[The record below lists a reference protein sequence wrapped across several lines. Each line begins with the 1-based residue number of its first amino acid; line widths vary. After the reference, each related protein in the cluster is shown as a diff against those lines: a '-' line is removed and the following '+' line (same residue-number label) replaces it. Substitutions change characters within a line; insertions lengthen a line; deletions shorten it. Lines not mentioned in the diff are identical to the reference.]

1 MNFYDFGTFACLD
14 GNLLFR
20 CTVLRHMRGLKEF
33 KVRLIGE
40 VVQTVSILAETH
52 TIAIYRA
59 ATVAIM
65 VGAKDFAI
73 TAPTVGSR
81 V

>member
-1 MNFYDFGTFACLD
+1 MFPVFVVG
-14 GNLLFR
+14 
-20 CTVLRHMRGLKEF
+20 HMRGVKAF

-40 VVQTVSILAETH
+40 TVQIVSILAETH

-65 VGAKDFAI
+65 AGAKDFAI
-73 TAPTVGSR
+73 TAPAIGSR
-81 V
+81 L

>member
-1 MNFYDFGTFACLD
+1 
-14 GNLLFR
+14 
-20 CTVLRHMRGLKEF
+20 MRGLKEF

-40 VVQTVSILAETH
+40 VVQTISILAETH

-65 VGAKDFAI
+65 AGAKDFVI
-73 TAPTVGSR
+73 TAPAIGR
-81 V
+81 RL